1 LDIIDAVTW
10 WQWLVVGLVL
20 VALEMAAAGGFYIIF
35 FGVAAI
41 AIAGLRLFDIAG
53 PAWLQLL
60 LFSVI
65 SVASL
70 VFFRQRLLRQWQ
82 VPGAPADIDSLVGD
96 TAFAL
101 DDISPGAVGK
111 VELRGTTWTARN
123 STAGVITK
131 GSRCTVVRT
140 DRLMLFVR
148 PEEATT

>member
-1 LDIIDAVTW
+1 MTW

-35 FGVAAI
+35 FGIAAI
-41 AIAGLRLFDIAG
+41 AIAGLRFLDIAG
-53 PAWLQLL
+53 PAWFQLL

-70 VFFRQRLLRQWQ
+70 IFFRQRLLRHWQ

-101 DDISPGAVGK
+101 DDISAGAVGK

-123 STAGVITK
+123 NTKSVITK